1 METFGVGAVLNY
13 GGYWLG
19 FLTVLLLGI
28 AAGFIGNYL
37 ARREKK
43 KRDGNSYV
51 YFSCVFIFFW
61 LYICGWS
68 FLVDS
73 SWLGAVIFGLVMF
86 ALSILTSALC
96 FDGSDGSPGFLVERK
111 SGSCESYGVQIIV
124 CVLAV
129 IFFILVLASLSAFMA
144 HSFD

>member
-19 FLTVLLLGI
+19 FLTVVLLGI

-37 ARREKK
+37 AHREKK
-43 KRDGNSYV
+43 KGDGNSYV

-73 SWLGAVIFGLVMF
+73 SWLGVVIFGLLVV
-86 ALSILTSALC
+86 ASSVLVSALC
-96 FDGSDGSPGFLVERK
+96 FDNSDAGPGFLVEGK
-111 SGSCESYGVQIIV
+111 SGSSG
-124 CVLAV
+124 
-129 IFFILVLASLSAFMA
+129 
-144 HSFD
+144 